1 MKARGKREARRP
13 WLPKSKIHGVLK
25 GRNNIPA
32 LQAFVLFLVCLTRGD
47 VPTNSGLAPVFH
59 IPRLRR
65 CCLRLF
71 LAILFAED
79 LMADSSR
86 FTIICPCCEA
96 TLTIDAQT
104 GALISHED
112 KTKPLASFD
121 EMVKGLDKQKQM
133 REQIFAQELSSMKD
147 RDRILEEKFQEAM
160 KRAEKDK
167 DKPYRNPL
175 DID

>member
-1 MKARGKREARRP
+1 
-13 WLPKSKIHGVLK
+13 
-25 GRNNIPA
+25 
-32 LQAFVLFLVCLTRGD
+32 
-47 VPTNSGLAPVFH
+47 
-59 IPRLRR
+59 
-65 CCLRLF
+65 
-71 LAILFAED
+71 
-79 LMADSSR
+79 MANSSR

-96 TLTIDAQT
+96 TMTIDAPT
-104 GALISHED
+104 GAILAHEE
-112 KTKPLASFD
+112 KAKPIASFD